1 MSDKDNKVMNGAA
14 ILIIGIIAILA
25 YIALNL
31 QPKHESQP
39 PTRNPDNDGGE
50 YCGVVS
56 GKSPIC
62 ESMV

>member
-31 QPKHESQP
+31 
-39 PTRNPDNDGGE
+39 
-50 YCGVVS
+50 
-56 GKSPIC
+56 
-62 ESMV
+62 